1 MFLLLLLFTLFF
13 HLFFIFSVTF
23 NLLSVHVYRSRL
35 FFLFIEEHFVSV
47 YLQCCPFL
55 LFNLPLFFLSV
66 QMGSDK
72 IFNST
77 FSFSILL
84 FLLYNSINSL
94 SKPKRFHIAKIIDNY
109 DSLGASQTT
118 PHNRDKLYG
127 TLNIKN
133 LEMDILIIMSNNS
146 SREEYA

>member
-1 MFLLLLLFTLFF
+1 
-13 HLFFIFSVTF
+13 
-23 NLLSVHVYRSRL
+23 
-35 FFLFIEEHFVSV
+35 
-47 YLQCCPFL
+47 
-55 LFNLPLFFLSV
+55 
-66 QMGSDK
+66 MGSDK

-77 FSFSILL
+77 CSFSILL
-84 FLLYNSINSL
+84 FLLYNSSNIL
-94 SKPKRFHIAKIIDNY
+94 GKPKRFHIAKIIDNY
-109 DSLGASQTT
+109 DSLGASKIT